1 MSEPSDLKGP
11 LGPLP
16 VRLVERDGQ
25 LARFETDAE
34 TWDQLHAAGLFHT
47 GGTQLE
53 RPFEP
58 DRPVTIEALL
68 DPSTDP
74 RDEGDVEGWWAIS
87 VTQAVD
93 LPADLADEGEL
104 REGISFRPPPWSN
117 LQSAFEAMSAEPL
130 LDLVLD
136 VFEEEGWEVERPQP
150 DTTILK
156 VTVPPEVA
164 DAQLWVRTDEVLELV
179 TVFAVLPAEVGR
191 DRVGDML
198 ELAARLNAEVPVGSY
213 EADPQ
218 TGLLS
223 FKTGIDVEGD
233 RLSEALVR
241 QMVRTALHAA
251 ERAQPAVAGVLA
263 EGASPADVVADL

>member
-1 MSEPSDLKGP
+1 
-11 LGPLP
+11 
-16 VRLVERDGQ
+16 
-25 LARFETDAE
+25 
-34 TWDQLHAAGLFHT
+34 
-47 GGTQLE
+47 
-53 RPFEP
+53 
-58 DRPVTIEALL
+58 VTIEAVL

-74 RDEGDVEGWWAIS
+74 RDEDDVEGWWAIS
-87 VTQAVD
+87 VTQAID
-93 LPADLADEGEL
+93 LPADLAEDDAEL
-104 REGISFRPPPWSN
+104 REGISFRPPPWAN
-117 LQSAFEAMSAEPL
+117 LQRAFEAISSEPL

-150 DTTILK
+150 DVTIVK
-156 VTVPPEVA
+156 VTVPPEVV

-213 EADPQ
+213 EADAQ

-263 EGASPADVVADL
+263 QAASPAQAVDDL

>member
-1 MSEPSDLKGP
+1 MSDLRGPEGP
-11 LGPLP
+11 LA
-16 VRLVERDGQ
+16 VRLVQRDGQ
-25 LARFETDAE
+25 TGRFETDAE
-34 TWDQLHAAGLFHT
+34 TWDELHAAGLFHT
-47 GGTQLE
+47 AGTQLD
-53 RPFEP
+53 RPFET
-58 DRPVTIEALL
+58 DRPVEIEAVL

-74 RDEGDVEGWWAIS
+74 RDEDDVASWWALS
-87 VTQAVD
+87 ATQVIE
-93 LPADLADEGEL
+93 LPADLAEEGEL
-104 REGISFRPPPWSN
+104 REGISFRPPPWSDVA
-117 LQSAFEAMSAEPL
+117 SAFEALSSEPL
-130 LDLVLD
+130 LDLVID
-136 VFEEEGWEVERPQP
+136 VFHEEGWQVERPQP
-150 DTTILK
+150 DVTI
-156 VTVPPEVA
+156 VRVAVPPEVV
-164 DAQLWVRTDEVLELV
+164 DVQLWVRTDEVLELV

-191 DRVGDML
+191 DRVTDML

-263 EGASPADVVADL
+263 QGASPADVVADL